1 MKRYSL
7 LFNYLAIGLLFSCQ
21 YEFPE
26 PDQLSPDSGQAD
38 FSKMVTIGSSITA
51 GVMDAALYNRSQVN
65 SFAVILAK
73 QMKEAGGGDFNVPDI
88 NAENGD
94 LILSPTGGALGR
106 LILTL
111 NQNTGS
117 ILPTP
122 VVPGDAL
129 TAFSG
134 DKTALNN
141 FGVNGLTLAQAL
153 LPASG
158 NIQEPSNPLF
168 NPYYARFASDP
179 GNSTPIGDA
188 ASALTDGGTFFVFW
202 LGKND
207 VLPYALTG
215 GAIPELLTSESDF
228 SLRYQSALSTMLQA
242 STEAKGA
249 VGNIPN
255 INELPYFSTVPWNAL
270 PLDNSLAGLA
280 NSVFTDYNNGLD
292 NLVTAGMISDAERD
306 LRKINFSAGQ
316 NGFVIDDKTLTD
328 LSEMGLPSIRQTNV
342 NDKVALTTGQILGLN
357 PGEDPTLIYGVTV
370 PIADSYILLPAEQ
383 DEMEAQIN
391 AFNQIIATTVSANED
406 RLVLVDTKN
415 LLERIGQGSVTANDI
430 AISNS
435 ISPPYGAFSTDGVHP
450 NARGSAVVANHF
462 IEAINDKW
470 NSTIP
475 MANPNAYIGN
485 DLPR

>member
-1 MKRYSL
+1 MKRYRL
-7 LFNYLAIGLLFSCQ
+7 LFKYLAIGLLFSCQ

-26 PDQLSPDSGQAD
+26 PDQMSPDSGQAD
-38 FSKMVTIGSSITA
+38 FSKMVAIGSSITA
-51 GVMDAALYNRSQVN
+51 GVMDAALYNRSQQS

-73 QMKEAGGGDFNVPDI
+73 QMKEAGGGEFNVPDI

-94 LILSPTGGALGR
+94 LILSPTGGVLGR

-111 NQNTGS
+111 NQNNGS

-122 VVPGDAL
+122 IVPGDAL
-129 TAFSG
+129 TPYSG

-158 NIQEPSNPLF
+158 NIPEPSNPLF
-168 NPYYARFASDP
+168 NPYYARFASNP
-179 GNSTPIGDA
+179 GSSTPIGDA
-188 ASALTDGGTFFVFW
+188 ASALADGGTFFVFW

-215 GAIPELLTSESDF
+215 GAIPELLTSEQDF
-228 SLRYQSALSTMLQA
+228 TLRYQTALATMLQA
-242 STEAKGA
+242 NPEAKGA
-249 VGNIPN
+249 IGNIPN

-270 PLDNSLAGLA
+270 PLNNSLAGLA

-292 NLVTAGMISDAERD
+292 NLASAGMISNTERD

-316 NGFVIDDKTLTD
+316 NGFLIDDKTLTD
-328 LSEMGLPSIRQTNV
+328 LSEMGLPPIRQTNV
-342 NDKVALTTGQILGLN
+342 NDKVALTTGQILGSN
-357 PGEDPTLIYGVTV
+357 SGDDPTLIYGVTV
-370 PIADSYILLPAEQ
+370 PIADNYIMLPSEQ
-383 DEMEAQIN
+383 AEMEAQIN
-391 AFNQIIATTVSANED
+391 TFNQIIATTVSANGD

-415 LLERIGQGSVTANDI
+415 LLEKIGQGAVTANGI
-430 AISNS
+430 AITSS

-462 IEAINDKW
+462 IEAINGKW

>member
-65 SFAVILAK
+65 SYAVILAK

-158 NIQEPSNPLF
+158 NIQEPANPLF

-316 NGFVIDDKTLTD
+316 NGFVIDDKTLAD

-342 NDKVALTTGQILGLN
+342 NDKVALTTGQILGLS

>member
-1 MKRYSL
+1 MIRYRL
-7 LFNYLAIGLLFSCQ
+7 LFKYLSIGLLFSCQ

-26 PDQLSPDSGQAD
+26 PGQLSPDPGQAD

-51 GVMDAALYNRSQVN
+51 GVMDAALYNRSQQN
-65 SFAVILAK
+65 SYAVILAT
-73 QMKEAGGGDFNVPDI
+73 QMKETGGGDFNVPEI

-122 VVPGDAL
+122 IVPGDAL
-129 TAFSG
+129 TTFSG

-158 NIQEPSNPLF
+158 NIQESSNPLF
-168 NPYYARFASDP
+168 NPYYARFASNP

-188 ASALTDGGTFFVFW
+188 ASALADGGTFFVFW

-215 GAIPELLTSESDF
+215 GAIPELLTSEQDF
-228 SLRYQSALSTMLQA
+228 SLRYQTALGTMLQA
-242 STEAKGA
+242 SPEAKGA
-249 VGNIPN
+249 IGNIPN

-270 PLDNSLAGLA
+270 PLDNFLAGLA
-280 NSVFTDYNNGLD
+280 NSVFTNYNSGLD
-292 NLVTAGMISDAERD
+292 NLATAGMISDAERD

-316 NGFVIDDKTLTD
+316 NGFLIDDKTLTD
-328 LSEMGLPSIRQTNV
+328 LSEMGLPPIRQTNV
-342 NDKVALTTGQILGLN
+342 NDKVALTTGQILGSN
-357 PGEDPTLIYGVTV
+357 SGDDPTLIYGVTV
-370 PIADSYILLPAEQ
+370 PIADNYIMLPSEQ
-383 DEMEAQIN
+383 AEMEAQIN
-391 AFNQIIATTVSANED
+391 AFNQIIATTVSANEN

-415 LLERIGQGSVTANDI
+415 LLERIGQGALTANDI

-435 ISPPYGAFSTDGVHP
+435 ILPPYGVFSTDGVHP

-462 IEAINDKW
+462 IEAINGKW

-475 MANPNAYIGN
+475 VANPNAYIGN

>member
-1 MKRYSL
+1 MKRCIFL
-7 LFNYLAIGLLFSCQ
+7 INYLAIGLLFSCQ

-26 PDQLSPDSGQAD
+26 PEQLSPDSGQAD
-38 FSKMVTIGSSITA
+38 FTKMVTIGSSITA
-51 GVMDAALYNRSQVN
+51 GVMDAALYNRSQQN
-65 SFAVILAK
+65 SYAVILAQ

-94 LILSPTGGALGR
+94 LILSATGGNLGR

-111 NQNTGS
+111 NQTTGS

-122 VVPGDAL
+122 IVPGDAL

-134 DKTALNN
+134 DKTTLNN
-141 FGVNGLTLAQAL
+141 FGVNGLSLAAAL

-188 ASALTDGGTFFVFW
+188 ASALANGGTFFVFW

-215 GAIPELLTSESDF
+215 GAIPELLTSEQDF
-228 SLRYQSALSTMLQA
+228 SLRYQTALGTMLQA
-242 STEAKGA
+242 NLEAKGA
-249 VGNIPN
+249 IGNIPN
-255 INELPYFSTVPWNAL
+255 INELPYFSTVAWNAL
-270 PLDNSLAGLA
+270 PLDNTLAVLA

-292 NLVTAGMISDAERD
+292 NLATAGMISVSERD
-306 LRKINFSAGQ
+306 LRKINFTAGQ

-328 LSEMGLPSIRQTNV
+328 LSEMGLPSIRQTNIE
-342 NDKVALTTGQILGLN
+342 DKVALTTGQILGLS

-370 PIADSYILLPAEQ
+370 PIGDSYILLPSEQ
-383 DEMEAQIN
+383 EIMEEQIN
-391 AFNQIIATTVSANED
+391 AFNQIIATTISANED

-415 LLERIGQGSVTANDI
+415 LLERIGQSTETSNDI
-430 AISNS
+430 ALSNS
-435 ISPPYGAFSTDGVHP
+435 ISPPYGVFSTDGVHP

-475 MANPNAYIGN
+475 KANPNAYIGN